1 MLRRLAC
8 VLALGLVALPL
19 CAQTPAEDAAH
30 PALAQARLA
39 AHIRFLAADE
49 LLGRR
54 TGTPGND
61 VAARYL
67 AEQLRAAG
75 VDTLEGATGYFQPVP
90 FVTTRPPE
98 AATLTLGDVTLSRGA
113 GGLLVLGGGALDAE
127 APPAFVGHGLEAGAY
142 ADAEGA
148 IAVARFGNPS
158 QPGIGSALAASR
170 QKRTLAAEAG
180 AVALVELYGER
191 FPWARLQ
198 GYLGGDR
205 LQLDS
210 PGAPPLPHAWAYP
223 ASAGADVEALVA
235 EAEAGRAAS
244 FASDGLQRDGFA
256 SNNVVGVVPG
266 TDPALRDE
274 YVVLM
279 AHYDHLGAGMQNGPA
294 ATPADSIF
302 NGARDNGM
310 GTTALL
316 GAAHV
321 FAERPARR
329 SILLLAVT
337 GEEEGLLGSQYYVDH
352 PLVPLRQTVY
362 GMSIDTGGYSDT
374 TVVTLIGKGR
384 TTADS
389 LIARGAQAAAGLTVI
404 DDPAPEQGLFNR
416 SDNVSFARKGVP
428 APTFSPGFRSFSDPG
443 IANYY
448 HRPQDEADASFDFA
462 YLRRFV
468 QAFVGAARMVAS
480 TDAPLGWTPGDPY
493 AEAAAALYGNAAG
506 EQGDEQGGGEQD
518 GGE

>member
-8 VLALGLVALPL
+8 LLALGLVALPL
-19 CAQTPAEDAAH
+19 RAQTPAADAAH

-39 AHIRFLAADE
+39 AHLRFLASDE
-49 LLGRR
+49 LMGRR
-54 TGTPGND
+54 TGTVGND

-67 AEQLRAAG
+67 AEQFRAAG
-75 VDTLEGATGYFQPVP
+75 VDTLGGAGGYVQPVP
-90 FVTTRPPE
+90 FVTTRPP
-98 AATLTLGDVTLSRGA
+98 ADAALTVGDATLAQGEA
-113 GGLLVLGGGALDAE
+113 LLVLGGEALEAE
-127 APPAFVGHGLEAGAY
+127 APLAFVGHGLAAEDY

-148 IAVARFGNPS
+148 IAVARFGDPS
-158 QPGIGSALAASR
+158 QPGVGSALAASA
-170 QKRTLAAEAG
+170 QKRTRAAEAG
-180 AVALVELYGER
+180 AVALVELYGAR

-198 GYLGGDR
+198 GYFGGERFGLDR
-205 LQLDS
+205 
-210 PGAPPLPHAWAYP
+210 PGAAPLPHAWAYP
-223 ASAGADVEALVA
+223 AGAGADVEAMVA
-235 EAEAGRAAS
+235 EAEAGATAR
-244 FASDGLQRDGFA
+244 FASSGLARAPFT

-279 AHYDHLGAGMQNGPA
+279 AHYDHVGAGMQNGMG

-352 PLVPLRQTVY
+352 PLVPLKQTVY

-389 LIARGAQAAAGLTVI
+389 LIARGARAAAGLEVI

-443 IANYY
+443 IANFY
-448 HRPQDEADASFDFA
+448 HRPQDEADATFDFA

-468 QAFVGAARMVAS
+468 QAFVGAARVVAS
-480 TDAPLGWTPGDPY
+480 TDAPLEWTPGDPY
-493 AEAAAALYGNAAG
+493 AEAAATLYGGSDRDADRDADDG
-506 EQGDEQGGGEQD
+506 E
-518 GGE
+518 